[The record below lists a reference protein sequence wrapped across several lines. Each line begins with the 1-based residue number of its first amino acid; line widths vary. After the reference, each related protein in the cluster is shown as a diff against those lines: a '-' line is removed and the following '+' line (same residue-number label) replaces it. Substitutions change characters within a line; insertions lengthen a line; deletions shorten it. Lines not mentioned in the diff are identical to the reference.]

1 MCVSNEGGS
10 REDGASSDS
19 SKWLLIKYSCW
30 HTADIHHP
38 GCEVIK
44 SDSRKWDGDENHDQ
58 VQKPLGP
65 EAWEIPVHLPTFE
78 KRNSTFWGLLSQ

>member
-1 MCVSNEGGS
+1 MNYRNTKIIERFLEAFPVSLGVSCAGS
-10 REDGASSDS
+10 VYCFD
-19 SKWLLIKYSCW
+19 
-30 HTADIHHP
+30 TADIHHP

-78 KRNSTFWGLLSQ
+78 KRNSTF